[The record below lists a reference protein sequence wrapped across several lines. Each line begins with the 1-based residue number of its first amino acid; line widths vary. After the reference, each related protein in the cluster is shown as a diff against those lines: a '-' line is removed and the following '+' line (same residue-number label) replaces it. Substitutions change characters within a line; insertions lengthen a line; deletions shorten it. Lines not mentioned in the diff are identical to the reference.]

1 MADTAS
7 GMELPLG
14 RPFTLVAT
22 YFRRAV
28 LTDLRYAIRVLFR
41 TPTVTALAI
50 LSLALGIGANVTIY
64 TIANAF
70 LDQPIGGA
78 RDADRLVRVY
88 RGDHSPLMY
97 PEVERLRGERAVFS
111 GLAGER
117 LNAVAVDVGGTTQR
131 AQASLV
137 TDGYFAML
145 KVRPELGRL
154 FDARDS
160 SEAAPV
166 IVISHAF
173 WRDRLGADSSV
184 IGRALHVND
193 RPLTIIGVAPPEFAS
208 SIFLWRADLWVPP
221 SLAPMFIG
229 GPFNKWGG
237 SLYTTAR
244 LAEGVSLDR
253 ARSTVATVA
262 ARLMADSARAG
273 ERVSFRVEAARGIV
287 VELRGPTVLA
297 SSFLMV
303 VVAMVLLIA
312 CANVANLLLA
322 RATARRR
329 ELGVRAA
336 LGAGRARLV
345 RQLLIESLLIAAAGG
360 TIGLLGASWVAELL
374 TRFLVARSPEPIS
387 IDVAP
392 DGHVLLFALA
402 ISVVSA
408 LAFGLLPALRATSV
422 DVSPVLREEA
432 TQTTGRSRARGILI
446 GAQVALCTVL
456 LACST
461 LFLHSLANARVIDP
475 GFSPTGIIDVALD
488 VSSRNLPHDQAR
500 AFFDELQARAAAIPG
515 ARDATIAALIPLGG
529 SNMQVGLWVE
539 GQPATGPRAP
549 FMPSFNIVGPHYF
562 ETLGIPVIGGRPI
575 LSDDR
580 PTAPGVAV
588 VNEQMAKHLW
598 PNESAIGK
606 RVSIEGPTGPWLTIV
621 GVVRNTRYN
630 SLGERAPDF
639 MYLPFAQHYRSEMI
653 LQVRTAGATP
663 ALATT
668 LRDLVHTLDPRLPPS
683 PVTSLGE
690 DMRIVLLPSELGA
703 GLLGAFGLLALLLA
717 SVGIYGVTSYSV
729 AQRTREMGIRSALGA
744 TARDLV
750 LLMARQS
757 MRVVLI
763 GAGIG
768 LLLALVTARLLT
780 SQLYGVTATDPV
792 TFLVM
797 PALLLSI
804 ALLATLVPARRAT
817 RVDPS
822 DALRTE

>member
-1 MADTAS
+1 M
-7 GMELPLG
+7 
-14 RPFTLVAT
+14 
-22 YFRRAV
+22 

-41 TPTVTALAI
+41 TPTVSVLAI

-78 RDADRLVRVY
+78 NDVNRLVRVY

-97 PEVERLRGERAVFS
+97 SELERLRGEHTVFS
-111 GLAGER
+111 GVAGER
-117 LNAVAVDVGGTTQR
+117 LNAVAVDVGGTIQR

-160 SEAAPV
+160 SDAAPV

-184 IGRALHVND
+184 IGRALRVND

-221 SLAPMFIG
+221 SSAPMFIG
-229 GPFNKWGG
+229 APFSQWGG

-244 LAEGVSLDR
+244 LADGVTLDR
-253 ARSTVATVA
+253 ARSTVATLA
-262 ARLMADSARAG
+262 ARITADSARPN
-273 ERVSFRVEAARGIV
+273 ERISFRVEPARGIV

-297 SSFLMV
+297 SSFLML

-336 LGAGRARLV
+336 LGAGRGRLV
-345 RQLLIESLLIAAAGG
+345 RQLLIESLLIAGAGG
-360 TIGLLGASWVAELL
+360 VLGLIAASWVAEVLM
-374 TRFLVARSPEPIS
+374 RFLVARAPEPIS
-387 IDVAP
+387 VDVTP
-392 DGHVLLFALA
+392 DGHVLLFALGV
-402 ISVVSA
+402 SVVSA
-408 LAFGLLPALRATSV
+408 VVFGLLPALRATSA

-461 LFLHSLANARVIDP
+461 LFLRSLVNARVIDP
-475 GFSPTGIIDVALD
+475 GFDSTGIIDVALNL
-488 VSSRNLPHDQAR
+488 SSRNLQHDQGR
-500 AFFDELQARAAAIPG
+500 AFFDELQARAAALPG
-515 ARDATIAALIPLGG
+515 VREAAIAALVPLGG
-529 SNMQVGLWVE
+529 SNMQVGLWVD
-539 GQPATGPRAP
+539 GRAASGPRAP
-549 FMPSFNIVGPHYF
+549 FTPGFNVVGAGYF
-562 ETLGIPVIGGRPI
+562 ETLGIPVIRGRGV
-575 LSDDR
+575 SRDDR
-580 PTAPGVAV
+580 PTGPGVV
-588 VNEQMAKHLW
+588 VINEQMAKHLW

-606 RVSIEGPTGPWLTIV
+606 RVSVEGATGPWLTVV
-621 GVVRNTRYN
+621 GVARNTRYT
-630 SLGERAPDF
+630 SLGERVPDF

-653 LQVRTAGATP
+653 LQLRTAGATP
-663 ALATT
+663 AMAAT
-668 LRDLVHTLDPRLPPS
+668 LRDLVHALDPRLPP
-683 PVTSLGE
+683 VTVSSLAD

-703 GLLGAFGLLALLLA
+703 GMLGVFGLLALLLA

-750 LLMARQS
+750 VLLARQS
-757 MRVVLI
+757 MRVVLV

-768 LLLALVTARLLT
+768 LLLAFVAARLLT
-780 SQLYGVTATDPV
+780 SQLYGVRSTDPL
-792 TFLVM
+792 TFVVM
-797 PALLLSI
+797 PTLLLAI
-804 ALLATLVPARRAT
+804 ALVATLVPARRAT
-817 RVDPS
+817 RVDPAE
-822 DALRTE
+822 ALRTE

>member
-1 MADTAS
+1 M
-7 GMELPLG
+7 
-14 RPFTLVAT
+14 
-22 YFRRAV
+22 
-28 LTDLRYAIRVLFR
+28 LTDLRYAIRVLLR

-78 RDADRLVRVY
+78 NDVDRLVRVY

-97 PEVERLRGERAVFS
+97 PELERMRGERGVFS
-111 GLAGER
+111 GIAGER
-117 LNAVAVDVGGTTQR
+117 LNAVAVDLGGSIER

-154 FDARDS
+154 FDVRDS
-160 SEAAPV
+160 SDATPV
-166 IVISHAF
+166 TVISHAF
-173 WRDRLGADSSV
+173 WRDRLGSDSAV
-184 IGRALHVND
+184 IGRALRVND

-221 SLAPMFIG
+221 SVAPMFIG
-229 GPFNKWGG
+229 SSFDRWGG

-244 LAEGVSLDR
+244 LADGVTLDR
-253 ARSTVATVA
+253 ARATVRTLA
-262 ARLMADSARAG
+262 ARLTADSARAG
-273 ERVSFRVEAARGIV
+273 ERLSFRVEPARGIV

-297 SSFLMV
+297 SGFLMV

-345 RQLLIESLLIAAAGG
+345 RQLLIESLLIAVAGG
-360 TIGLLGASWVAELL
+360 VIGLFAAAWVAELL
-374 TRFLVARSPEPIS
+374 THFLVARSPEPIS

-392 DGHVLLFALA
+392 DAHVLIFALV
-402 ISVVSA
+402 ISAVSA

-456 LACST
+456 LACSA

-475 GFSPTGIIDVALD
+475 GFDSSGIIDVALN
-488 VSSRNLPHDQAR
+488 VSSRNLKPDQGR
-500 AFFDELQARAAAIPG
+500 AFFDELQTRAAALPG
-515 ARDATIAALIPLGG
+515 ARQATVAALIPLGG

-539 GQPATGPRAP
+539 GRSTTGPHAP
-549 FMPSFNIVGPHYF
+549 FVPSFNIVGPHYF

-575 LSDDR
+575 GSEDR

-598 PNESAIGK
+598 PNESALGK
-606 RVSIEGPTGPWLTIV
+606 RVSVDGPTGPWLTVV

-630 SLGERAPDF
+630 SLGERVPDF
-639 MYLPFAQHYRSEMI
+639 LYLPFAQHYRSEMI
-653 LQVRTAGATP
+653 LQVRTANAPPTM
-663 ALATT
+663 ATT
-668 LRDLVHTLDPRLPPS
+668 LRDLVRSIDSRLPPT
-683 PVTSLGE
+683 PVTSLGD

-703 GLLGAFGLLALLLA
+703 GLLGVFGLLALLLA

-750 LLMARQS
+750 LLLARQS

-768 LLLALVTARLLT
+768 LLLALTAAQLLT
-780 SQLYGVTATDPV
+780 SQLYGVTATDPL

-797 PALLLSI
+797 PILLLSV

-817 RVDPS
+817 RVDPA

>member
-1 MADTAS
+1 M
-7 GMELPLG
+7 
-14 RPFTLVAT
+14 
-22 YFRRAV
+22 

-50 LSLALGIGANVTIY
+50 VSLALGIGANVTIY

-70 LDQPIGGA
+70 LDQPISGA
-78 RDADRLVRVY
+78 NDVDRLVRVY

-97 PEVERLRGERAVFS
+97 PELDRLRGERGVFS
-111 GLAGER
+111 GVAGER
-117 LNAVAVDVGGTTQR
+117 MNAVAVDVGGTIQP

-166 IVISHAF
+166 IVLSHVF
-173 WRDRLGADSSV
+173 WRDRLGGDSSV
-184 IGRALHVND
+184 IGRALRVND

-221 SLAPMFIG
+221 SIAPMFIG
-229 GPFNKWGG
+229 SSFDRWGG

-244 LAEGVSLDR
+244 LAEGVSIDH
-253 ARSTVATVA
+253 ARSIVATLA
-262 ARLMADSARAG
+262 ARMMADSAHAG
-273 ERVSFRVEAARGIV
+273 EHLSFRVEPARGIV
-287 VELRGPTVLA
+287 VELRGPAVLA

-303 VVAMVLLIA
+303 VVGMVLLIA
-312 CANVANLLLA
+312 CGNVANLLLA

-336 LGAGRARLV
+336 LGAGRSRLV

-360 TIGLLGASWVAELL
+360 LIGLVAASWVADLL
-374 TRFLVARSPEPIS
+374 TRFLISRAPEPIS
-387 IDVAP
+387 INVAP
-392 DGHVLLFALA
+392 DVHVLLFALV
-402 ISVVSA
+402 ISLVSA

-475 GFSPTGIIDVALD
+475 GFDPTGIVDVAVN
-488 VSSRNLPHDQAR
+488 VSSRSLQHDQAR
-500 AFFDELQARAAAIPG
+500 AFFDELQSRAAAIPG
-515 ARDATIAALIPLGG
+515 TREATVAALTPLGG
-529 SNMQVGLWVE
+529 SNMQVGLWVD
-539 GQPATGPRAP
+539 GRPATGQRAP
-549 FMPSFNIVGPHYF
+549 FVPSFNIVGPRYF

-575 LSDDR
+575 ASEDR
-580 PTAPGVAV
+580 PTSPGVAV
-588 VNEQMAKHLW
+588 INERMAKHIW

-630 SLGERAPDF
+630 SLGERTPDF
-639 MYLPFAQHYRSEMI
+639 MYIPFAQHYRSEMI

-663 ALATT
+663 AMAAT
-668 LRDLVHTLDPRLPPS
+668 LRDLVHTLDPRLPPA
-683 PVTSLGE
+683 PVTSLGD

-703 GLLGAFGLLALLLA
+703 ALLGVFGLLALLLA

-750 LLMARQS
+750 LLLARQS

-768 LLLALVTARLLT
+768 LVLALTSARLLT
-780 SQLYGVTATDPV
+780 SQLYGVTATDPL

-797 PALLLSI
+797 PAFLLSI

-817 RVDPS
+817 RVDPA

>member
-1 MADTAS
+1 M
-7 GMELPLG
+7 
-14 RPFTLVAT
+14 
-22 YFRRAV
+22 
-28 LTDLRYAIRVLFR
+28 LTDLRYALRVLFR

-78 RDADRLVRVY
+78 NDVDRLVRVY

-97 PEVERLRGERAVFS
+97 PELERMRGERGVFA
-111 GLAGER
+111 GIAGER
-117 LNAVAVDVGGTTQR
+117 LTAVAVDLGGSIER

-137 TDGYFAML
+137 TDGYFSML

-160 SEAAPV
+160 SDAAPV
-166 IVISHAF
+166 TVISHAF
-173 WRDRLGADSSV
+173 WRDRLGGDSAV
-184 IGRALHVND
+184 IGRALRVND
-193 RPLTIIGVAPPEFAS
+193 RQLTIIGVAPPEFAS
-208 SIFLWRADLWVPP
+208 SIFLWRADLWMPP
-221 SLAPMFIG
+221 SLAPTFLG
-229 GPFNKWGG
+229 APFNQWNG

-244 LAEGVSLDR
+244 LADGVTLDR
-253 ARSTVATVA
+253 ARASVATVA

-273 ERVSFRVEAARGIV
+273 ERLSFRVEPARGIV

-297 SSFLMV
+297 SGFLMV

-345 RQLLIESLLIAAAGG
+345 RQLLIESLLIAIAGG
-360 TIGLLGASWVAELL
+360 AIGLVAAAWLAELL
-374 TRFLVARSPEPIS
+374 ARFLVARSPEPIS

-392 DGHVLLFALA
+392 DAHVLIFALV
-402 ISVVSA
+402 ISVLSA
-408 LAFGLLPALRATSV
+408 LAFGLLPALRATSA

-475 GFSPTGIIDVALD
+475 GFDPKGIFDVALNI
-488 VSSRNLPHDQAR
+488 SSRNLQPDQGR
-500 AFFDELQARAAAIPG
+500 AFFDELQSRAAALPG
-515 ARDATIAALIPLGG
+515 VRQATIAALAPLGG
-529 SNMQVGLWVE
+529 SNMQIGLWVE
-539 GQPATGPRAP
+539 GRTTTGPRAP
-549 FMPSFNIVGPHYF
+549 FVPSFNIVGPRYF
-562 ETLGIPVIGGRPI
+562 ETLGIPVIAGRPI
-575 LSDDR
+575 APEDR
-580 PTAPGVAV
+580 PTAPGAAV
-588 VNEQMAKHLW
+588 INEQMAKHLW

-606 RVSIEGPTGPWLTIV
+606 RVSAEGPSGPWITVV

-630 SLGERAPDF
+630 SLGERVPDF
-639 MYLPFAQHYRSEMI
+639 MYLPFAQHYRPEMI
-653 LQVRTAGATP
+653 LQVRTPNAPPTMA
-663 ALATT
+663 AT
-668 LRDLVHTLDPRLPPS
+668 LRDLVRSLDSRLPPA
-683 PVTSLGE
+683 PVTSLGD

-750 LLMARQS
+750 LLLARQS

-763 GAGIG
+763 GAAIG
-768 LLLALVTARLLT
+768 LLLALASAQLLT
-780 SQLYGVTATDPV
+780 SQLYGVKATDPL

-797 PALLLSI
+797 PVLLLSI

-817 RVDPS
+817 RVDPA

>member
-1 MADTAS
+1 M
-7 GMELPLG
+7 
-14 RPFTLVAT
+14 
-22 YFRRAV
+22 

-78 RDADRLVRVY
+78 NDVDRLVRIY

-97 PEVERLRGERAVFS
+97 PDIERLRGERAVFS
-111 GLAGER
+111 GVAGER
-117 LNAVAVDVGGTTQR
+117 MNAVAVDLGGTIQR

-166 IVISHAF
+166 IVVSHAF

-184 IGRALHVND
+184 IGHALRVND

-208 SIFLWRADLWVPP
+208 SIFLWRADLWIPP
-221 SLAPMFIG
+221 SVAPMFIG
-229 GPFNKWGG
+229 SSFDRWGG

-244 LAEGVSLDR
+244 LADGVTIDR
-253 ARSTVATVA
+253 ARSTVVTVA
-262 ARLMADSARAG
+262 SRLMADSARAG
-273 ERVSFRVEAARGIV
+273 EHLSFRVEPARGIV

-297 SSFLMV
+297 SSFLMI

-329 ELGVRAA
+329 ELAVRAA
-336 LGAGRARLV
+336 LGAGRSRLV

-360 TIGLLGASWVAELL
+360 LIGLLGASWLAELL
-374 TRFLVARSPEPIS
+374 TRFLIARSPEPIS

-392 DGHVLLFALA
+392 DAHVLLFALLVS
-402 ISVVSA
+402 IVSA
-408 LAFGLLPALRATSV
+408 LAFGLLPALRATRA

-475 GFSPTGIIDVALD
+475 GFDSRGIIDVAIN
-488 VSSRNLPHDQAR
+488 VSSRNLPQDQAR
-500 AFFDELQARAAAIPG
+500 AFFDELQSRAAAIPG
-515 ARDATIAALIPLGG
+515 AREATIAALIPLGG
-529 SNMQVGLWVE
+529 SNMQVGMWVE
-539 GQPATGPRAP
+539 GRPATGPRAP
-549 FMPSFNIVGPHYF
+549 FAPSFNIVGPRYF
-562 ETLGIPVIGGRPI
+562 ETLGIPVVGGRPI
-575 LSDDR
+575 APEDR

-588 VNEQMAKHLW
+588 VNEQMGKHLW

-606 RVSIEGPTGPWLTIV
+606 RVSIEGPNGPWLTVV

-630 SLGERAPDF
+630 SLGERTPDF

-663 ALATT
+663 AMATA
-668 LRDLVHTLDPRLPPS
+668 LRDLVHTLDRRLPPAA
-683 PVTSLGE
+683 VTSLGD

-703 GLLGAFGLLALLLA
+703 GLLGVFGLLALLLA
-717 SVGIYGVTSYSV
+717 TVGIYGVTSYSV

-750 LLMARQS
+750 LLLARQS

-768 LLLALVTARLLT
+768 LLLALASARLLT
-780 SQLYGVTATDPV
+780 SQLYGVTATDPL

-817 RVDPS
+817 RVDPA
-822 DALRTE
+822 DALRAE

>member
-1 MADTAS
+1 M
-7 GMELPLG
+7 
-14 RPFTLVAT
+14 
-22 YFRRAV
+22 
-28 LTDLRYAIRVLFR
+28 LTDLRYALRVLLR

-50 LSLALGIGANVTIY
+50 VSLALGIGANVTIY

-78 RDADRLVRVY
+78 NDVDRLVRVY
-88 RGDHSPLMY
+88 RGDHSPLIY
-97 PEVERLRGERAVFS
+97 PELERLRAERAAFS
-111 GLAGER
+111 GVAGER
-117 LNAVAVDVGGTTQR
+117 MNAVAVDVGGTIQR

-145 KVRPELGRL
+145 RVRPELGRL

-166 IVISHAF
+166 AVLSHTF

-184 IGRALHVND
+184 IGHSLRVND
-193 RPLTIIGVAPPEFAS
+193 RPFTIIGVAPPDFAS

-221 SLAPMFIG
+221 SAAPMFIG
-229 GPFNKWGG
+229 SSFNAWGG

-244 LAEGVSLDR
+244 LADGVPIGR
-253 ARSTVATVA
+253 ARSTVTTVA
-262 ARLMADSARAG
+262 ARLMADSSRAG
-273 ERVSFRVEAARGIV
+273 EHLSFRVEPARGIV

-303 VVAMVLLIA
+303 VVTMVLLIA

-336 LGAGRARLV
+336 LGAGRSRLI
-345 RQLLIESLLIAAAGG
+345 RQLLVESLLIAAAGG
-360 TIGLLGASWVAELL
+360 VIGLLAAAWVADLL
-374 TRFLVARSPEPIS
+374 TRFLIARSPEPIS
-387 IDVAP
+387 INVAP
-392 DGHVLLFALA
+392 DAHVLLFAIV

-408 LAFGLLPALRATSV
+408 LAFGLLPALRATSA

-432 TQTTGRSRARGILI
+432 TQTTTRSRARGLLI

-461 LFLHSLANARVIDP
+461 LFLHSLVNARVIDP
-475 GFSPTGIIDVALD
+475 GFDPTGIIDVSLN
-488 VSSRNLPHDQAR
+488 VSSRNLQQDQAR
-500 AFFDELQARAAAIPG
+500 AFFDQLQSRAAALPG
-515 ARDATIAALIPLGG
+515 VREATIAALTPLGG

-539 GQPATGPRAP
+539 GRPASGPRAP
-549 FMPSFNIVGPHYF
+549 YAPSFNVVGPRYF
-562 ETLGIPVIGGRPI
+562 ETLGIPVVGGRAI
-575 LSDDR
+575 SQEDR
-580 PTAPGVAV
+580 PTGPGVAV
-588 VNEQMAKHLW
+588 VNEQMAKRLW
-598 PNESAIGK
+598 PNESAIGR
-606 RVSIEGPTGPWLTIV
+606 RVRVEGPTGPWLTVV

-630 SLGERAPDF
+630 SLGERTPDF
-639 MYLPFAQHYRSEMI
+639 MYLPFAQHYRAEMI

-663 ALATT
+663 TMSAT
-668 LRDLVHTLDPRLPPS
+668 LRDLVHTLDPRLPPA
-683 PVTSLGE
+683 PVTSLGD

-703 GLLGAFGLLALLLA
+703 ALLGVFGLLALLLA

-750 LLMARQS
+750 LLLARQS

-768 LLLALVTARLLT
+768 LVLALASARLLT
-780 SQLYGVTATDPV
+780 SQLYGVTATDPL

-797 PALLLSI
+797 PVFLLSI

-817 RVDPS
+817 TVDPA

>member
-1 MADTAS
+1 M
-7 GMELPLG
+7 
-14 RPFTLVAT
+14 
-22 YFRRAV
+22 
-28 LTDLRYAIRVLFR
+28 
-41 TPTVTALAI
+41 
-50 LSLALGIGANVTIY
+50 
-64 TIANAF
+64 
-70 LDQPIGGA
+70 
-78 RDADRLVRVY
+78 
-88 RGDHSPLMY
+88 LM
-97 PEVERLRGERAVFS
+97 
-111 GLAGER
+111 
-117 LNAVAVDVGGTTQR
+117 
-131 AQASLV
+131 
-137 TDGYFAML
+137 
-145 KVRPELGRL
+145 VRPELGRL

-160 SEAAPV
+160 SEATPV
-166 IVISHAF
+166 TVISHAF
-173 WRDRLGADSSV
+173 WRDRLGSDSAV
-184 IGRALHVND
+184 IGRALRVND

-221 SLAPMFIG
+221 SVAPMFIG
-229 GPFNKWGG
+229 SSFDRWGG

-244 LAEGVSLDR
+244 LADGVTLDR
-253 ARSTVATVA
+253 ARATVMTLA
-262 ARLMADSARAG
+262 SRLMADSARAG
-273 ERVSFRVEAARGIV
+273 ERLSFRIEPARGIV

-297 SSFLMV
+297 SGFLMV

-345 RQLLIESLLIAAAGG
+345 RQLLIESLLIAGAGG
-360 TIGLLGASWVAELL
+360 VIGLVAAAWLAELL

-392 DGHVLLFALA
+392 DAHVLLFALV
-402 ISVVSA
+402 ISVLSA
-408 LAFGLLPALRATSV
+408 LAFGLLPALRATSA

-456 LACST
+456 LACSA

-475 GFSPTGIIDVALD
+475 GFDSRGIIDVALNI
-488 VSSRNLPHDQAR
+488 SSRNLKPDQAR
-500 AFFDELQARAAAIPG
+500 AFFDELQTRAAGLPG
-515 ARDATIAALIPLGG
+515 ARQATIAALIPLGG

-539 GQPATGPRAP
+539 GRSTTSGPRAP
-549 FMPSFNIVGPHYF
+549 FVPSFNIVGPHYF
-562 ETLGIPVIGGRPI
+562 ETLGIPVIGGRSI
-575 LSDDR
+575 GVDDR
-580 PTAPGVAV
+580 ATAPGVAV

-606 RVSIEGPTGPWLTIV
+606 RVSVEGPTGPWITVV
-621 GVVRNTRYN
+621 GVARNTRYN
-630 SLGERAPDF
+630 SLGEHVPDF
-639 MYLPFAQHYRSEMI
+639 LYLPFAQHYRPEMI
-653 LQVRTAGATP
+653 LQVRTANAPPTM
-663 ALATT
+663 AAT
-668 LRDLVHTLDPRLPPS
+668 LRDLVRSLDSRLPPA
-683 PVTSLGE
+683 PVTSLGD

-703 GLLGAFGLLALLLA
+703 ALLGVFGLLALLLA

-750 LLMARQS
+750 FLLARQS

-768 LLLALVTARLLT
+768 LLLALVAAQLLT
-780 SQLYGVTATDPV
+780 SQLYGVTATDPL

-797 PALLLSI
+797 PALLLVV

-817 RVDPS
+817 RVDPA

>member
-1 MADTAS
+1 M
-7 GMELPLG
+7 
-14 RPFTLVAT
+14 
-22 YFRRAV
+22 
-28 LTDLRYAIRVLFR
+28 LTDLRYAIRVLLR

-78 RDADRLVRVY
+78 NDVDRLVRVY

-97 PEVERLRGERAVFS
+97 PELERMRAERGVFS
-111 GLAGER
+111 GIAGER
-117 LNAVAVDVGGTTQR
+117 LNAVAVDLGGSIER

-137 TDGYFAML
+137 TDGYFGML

-160 SEAAPV
+160 SDAAPV
-166 IVISHAF
+166 AVISHAF
-173 WRDRLGADSSV
+173 WRDRLGGDSAV
-184 IGRALHVND
+184 IGRALRVND
-193 RPLTIIGVAPPEFAS
+193 RPLTIIGVTPPEFAS

-221 SLAPMFIG
+221 SVAPMFIG
-229 GPFNKWGG
+229 APFDRWGG

-244 LAEGVSLDR
+244 LADGVTLDR
-253 ARSTVATVA
+253 ARATVATLA

-273 ERVSFRVEAARGIV
+273 ERLSFRVEPARGIV

-345 RQLLIESLLIAAAGG
+345 RQLLIESFLIAVAGG
-360 TIGLLGASWVAELL
+360 VIGLFAASWVAELL
-374 TRFLVARSPEPIS
+374 TRFLVARAPEPIS
-387 IDVAP
+387 IDVTP
-392 DGHVLLFALA
+392 DAHVLLFALV
-402 ISVVSA
+402 ISVLSA
-408 LAFGLLPALRATSV
+408 LAFGLLPALRATSA

-456 LACST
+456 LACSA

-475 GFSPTGIIDVALD
+475 GFDSSGIIDVALN
-488 VSSRNLPHDQAR
+488 VSSRNLEPDQAR
-500 AFFDELQARAAAIPG
+500 AFFDELQSRAAALPG
-515 ARDATIAALIPLGG
+515 ARQATIAALIPLGG
-529 SNMQVGLWVE
+529 SNMQVGLWPE
-539 GQPATGPRAP
+539 GRSTTGPRAP
-549 FMPSFNIVGPHYF
+549 FAPSFNIVGPHYF
-562 ETLGIPVIGGRPI
+562 ETLGIPLIGGRPI
-575 LSDDR
+575 GAEDR
-580 PTAPGVAV
+580 ATAPGIAV
-588 VNEQMAKHLW
+588 INEQMAKHLW

-606 RVSIEGPTGPWLTIV
+606 RVSIEGPTGPWLTVV

-630 SLGERAPDF
+630 SLGERVPDF
-639 MYLPFAQHYRSEMI
+639 MYLPFAQHYRAEMI
-653 LQVRTAGATP
+653 LQVRTANAPPTM
-663 ALATT
+663 ATT
-668 LRDLVHTLDPRLPPS
+668 LRDLVRSLDSRLPPT
-683 PVTSLGE
+683 PVTLLGD

-703 GLLGAFGLLALLLA
+703 GLLGVFGLLALLLA

-750 LLMARQS
+750 LLLARQS

-768 LLLALVTARLLT
+768 VLLALASARLLT
-780 SQLYGVTATDPV
+780 SQLYGVTATDPL

-797 PALLLSI
+797 PALLLAV

-817 RVDPS
+817 RVDPA

>member
-1 MADTAS
+1 
-7 GMELPLG
+7 
-14 RPFTLVAT
+14 
-22 YFRRAV
+22 V
-28 LTDLRYAIRVLFR
+28 LTDLRYAIRVLLR

-78 RDADRLVRVY
+78 NEVDRLVRIY

-97 PEVERLRGERAVFS
+97 AELERLRGERAVFS
-111 GLAGER
+111 GVAGER
-117 LNAVAVDVGGTTQR
+117 LNAVAVDVGGTIQR

-145 KVRPELGRL
+145 KVRPEIGRL
-154 FDARDS
+154 FDTRDS
-160 SEAAPV
+160 SESAPV

-173 WRDRLGADSSV
+173 WRDRLGGDSSV
-184 IGRALHVND
+184 IGRALRVND

-229 GPFNKWGG
+229 STFDRWGG

-244 LAEGVSLDR
+244 LAPGVTLDR
-253 ARSTVATVA
+253 ARSTGATLA
-262 ARLMADSARAG
+262 ARLMADSARPG
-273 ERVSFRVEAARGIV
+273 ERVSFRVEPARGVV

-322 RATARRR
+322 RATSRRR

-345 RQLLIESLLIAAAGG
+345 RQLLIESMLIAAAGG
-360 TIGLLGASWVAELL
+360 IIGLFAASWVAELL
-374 TRFLVARSPEPIS
+374 TGFLVARVPEPITLN
-387 IDVAP
+387 VAP
-392 DGHVLLFALA
+392 DAHVLLFALV
-402 ISVVSA
+402 ISLVSA
-408 LAFGLLPALRATSV
+408 IAFGLLPALRATSA

-432 TQTTGRSRARGILI
+432 TQTTGRSRARGLLI

-475 GFSPTGIIDVALD
+475 GFDPAGIIDVAIN
-488 VSSRNLPHDQAR
+488 VSSRNLQHDQAR
-500 AFFDELQARAAAIPG
+500 AFFDELQSRAAAIPG
-515 ARDATIAALIPLGG
+515 TRAATIAALIPLGG

-539 GQPATGPRAP
+539 GRPATGPRAP
-549 FMPSFNIVGPHYF
+549 FAPSFNIVGPRYF

-575 LSDDR
+575 GPEDR
-580 PTAPGVAV
+580 PAAPGIAV
-588 VNEQMAKHLW
+588 INEQMAKHLW
-598 PNESAIGK
+598 PEQSAIGK
-606 RVSIEGPTGPWLTIV
+606 RVSIEGPTGPWLTVV

-630 SLGERAPDF
+630 PLGERVPDF

-653 LQVRTAGATP
+653 LQVRTAAATP
-663 ALATT
+663 TLATT
-668 LRDLVHTLDPRLPPS
+668 LRELVHSLDPQLPPAS
-683 PVTSLGE
+683 VTSLGD

-703 GLLGAFGLLALLLA
+703 GLLGVFGLLALLLA

-750 LLMARQS
+750 MLLARQS

-768 LLLALVTARLLT
+768 LLLALASARLLT
-780 SQLYGVTATDPV
+780 SQLYGVAPTDPL

-797 PALLLSI
+797 PVLLLSI

-817 RVDPS
+817 RVDPA
-822 DALRTE
+822 DALRTD

>member
-1 MADTAS
+1 M
-7 GMELPLG
+7 
-14 RPFTLVAT
+14 
-22 YFRRAV
+22 
-28 LTDLRYAIRVLFR
+28 LTDLRYAVRVLFR

-78 RDADRLVRVY
+78 SDVDRLVRVY

-97 PEVERLRGERAVFS
+97 QELERMRGERNVFS
-111 GLAGER
+111 GIAGER
-117 LNAVAVDVGGTTQR
+117 LNAVAVDLGGSIER

-145 KVRPELGRL
+145 RVRPELGRL

-166 IVISHAF
+166 TVISHAF

-184 IGRALHVND
+184 IGRALRVND

-208 SIFLWRADLWVPP
+208 SIFLWRADLWLPP
-221 SLAPMFIG
+221 SVAPMFIG
-229 GPFNKWGG
+229 SSFDRWHG

-244 LAEGVSLDR
+244 LADGVTIDR
-253 ARSTVATVA
+253 ARATVRTLA

-273 ERVSFRVEAARGIV
+273 ERLSFRVEPARGIV
-287 VELRGPTVLA
+287 VELRAPTMLA
-297 SSFLMV
+297 SGFLMV

-322 RATARRR
+322 RATSRRR
-329 ELGVRAA
+329 ELAVRTA

-345 RQLLIESLLIAAAGG
+345 RQLLIESVLIAVAGG
-360 TIGLLGASWVAELL
+360 AIGLVAASWVAELL
-374 TRFLVARSPEPIS
+374 TRILVARAPEPIS

-392 DGHVLLFALA
+392 DAHVLLFALV

-408 LAFGLLPALRATSV
+408 LAFGLLPALRATNA

-432 TQTTGRSRARGILI
+432 TQTTGRSRARGFLI
-446 GAQVALCTVL
+446 AAQVALCTVL

-475 GFSPTGIIDVALD
+475 GFDSSGIVDVALN
-488 VSSRNLPHDQAR
+488 VSSRNLEHDQAR
-500 AFFDELQARAAAIPG
+500 AFFDELQTRAAALPG
-515 ARDATIAALIPLGG
+515 VRQATIAALIPLGG

-539 GQPATGPRAP
+539 GRPTSGPHAP
-549 FMPSFNIVGPHYF
+549 FVPSFNIVGPHYF
-562 ETLGIPVIGGRPI
+562 ETLGIPVVGGRPI
-575 LSDDR
+575 GPEDR
-580 PTAPGVAV
+580 ATAPGAAV

-606 RVSIEGPTGPWLTIV
+606 RVSIEGPGGPWLTVV

-630 SLGERAPDF
+630 SLGERVPDF
-639 MYLPFAQHYRSEMI
+639 MYLPFAQHYRDEMI
-653 LQVRTAGATP
+653 LQVRTANAPPTM
-663 ALATT
+663 ATT
-668 LRDLVHTLDPRLPPS
+668 LRDLVRSLDSRLPPT
-683 PVTSLGE
+683 PVTALGD

-703 GLLGAFGLLALLLA
+703 GLLGVFGLLALLLA
-717 SVGIYGVTSYSV
+717 SVGIYGVTSYAV

-750 LLMARQS
+750 LLLARQS

-763 GAGIG
+763 GATIG
-768 LLLALVTARLLT
+768 LLLALVSARLLT
-780 SQLYGVTATDPV
+780 SQLYGVTATDPL

-797 PALLLSI
+797 PALLLSV

-817 RVDPS
+817 RVDPA

>member
-1 MADTAS
+1 M
-7 GMELPLG
+7 
-14 RPFTLVAT
+14 
-22 YFRRAV
+22 

-64 TIANAF
+64 TIANAV

-78 RDADRLVRVY
+78 NDVNRLVRIY

-97 PEVERLRGERAVFS
+97 PEIERLRGERAVFS
-111 GLAGER
+111 GVAGER
-117 LNAVAVDVGGTTQR
+117 LSAVAVDVGGTIQR

-145 KVRPELGRL
+145 RVRPELGRL

-166 IVISHAF
+166 IVLSHAF
-173 WRDRLGADSSV
+173 WRDRLGSDSSV
-184 IGRALHVND
+184 IGRALRVND
-193 RPLTIIGVAPPEFAS
+193 RPLTIVGVAPPQFAS

-221 SLAPMFIG
+221 SVAPMLIG
-229 GPFNKWGG
+229 SSFDRWGG
-237 SLYTTAR
+237 SLYATAR
-244 LAEGVSLDR
+244 LAEGVTIDR
-253 ARSTVATVA
+253 ARSTVATLA
-262 ARLMADSARAG
+262 ARLMADSAHTG
-273 ERVSFRVEAARGIV
+273 EHLSFRVEPARGIV
-287 VELRGPTVLA
+287 VELRGPTLLA

-303 VVAMVLLIA
+303 VVTMVLLIA

-322 RATARRR
+322 RATTRRR

-336 LGAGRARLV
+336 LGAGRSRLV
-345 RQLLIESLLIAAAGG
+345 RQLLVESLLIATIGG
-360 TIGLLGASWVAELL
+360 LIGLLAASWLAELL
-374 TRFLVARSPEPIS
+374 TRFLIARSPESIS
-387 IDVAP
+387 IDVTP
-392 DGHVLLFALA
+392 DAHVLVFALV
-402 ISVVSA
+402 ISVASA
-408 LAFGLLPALRATSV
+408 LVFGLLPALRATSA

-475 GFSPTGIIDVALD
+475 GFDPAGIIDVAID
-488 VSSRNLPHDQAR
+488 ISSRNLPHDQAR
-500 AFFDELQARAAAIPG
+500 AFFDELQSRAAAIPG
-515 ARDATIAALIPLGG
+515 AREATIAALAPLGG
-529 SNMQVGLWVE
+529 SNMQAGTWVE
-539 GQPATGPRAP
+539 GRPATGPRAP
-549 FMPSFNIVGPHYF
+549 FLPSFNIVGPRYF
-562 ETLGIPVIGGRPI
+562 ETMGIRVVGGRPI
-575 LSDDR
+575 DTKDG

-588 VNEQMAKHLW
+588 LNEQMARHLW

-606 RVSIEGPTGPWLTIV
+606 RISIEGPTGPWLTVV
-621 GVVRNTRYN
+621 GIVRNTRYN
-630 SLGERAPDF
+630 SLGERTPDF
-639 MYLPFAQHYRSEMI
+639 MYLPYAQHHRAEMV
-653 LQVRTAGATP
+653 LQLRTAGATP
-663 ALATT
+663 AMAAT
-668 LRDLVHTLDPRLPPS
+668 LRDLVRALDPRLPPP
-683 PVTSLGE
+683 PVTSLGD

-703 GLLGAFGLLALLLA
+703 GLLGVFGLLALLLA

-729 AQRTREMGIRSALGA
+729 AQRTREMGIRSAVGA

-750 LLMARQS
+750 LLLARQS

-768 LLLALVTARLLT
+768 LLLALASARLLT
-780 SQLYGVTATDPV
+780 SQLYGVTATDPF

-804 ALLATLVPARRAT
+804 ALLATLIPARRAT
-817 RVDPS
+817 RVDPA
-822 DALRTE
+822 DALRAE